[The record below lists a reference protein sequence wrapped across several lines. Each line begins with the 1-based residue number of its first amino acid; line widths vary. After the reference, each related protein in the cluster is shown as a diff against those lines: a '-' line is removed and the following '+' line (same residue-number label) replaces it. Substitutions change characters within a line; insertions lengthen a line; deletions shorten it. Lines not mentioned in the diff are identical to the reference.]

1 VSLPMFTRN
10 EARAAALLV
19 RNQFKHDQK
28 FRMSVLAIVPLT
40 ILYLIAGLSGGDGM
54 ADPFVNPAL
63 HVEQT
68 NLLYFAMAFF
78 PVLLL
83 ASLGR
88 SDSWQA
94 SWIFHATPSDKGRI
108 VLAVKDVLVVFF
120 ILPYVLAL
128 GVLFLFYFES
138 LQHVVLHV
146 FILSMLSHLILQ
158 TLVMIYPHLPF
169 SRPVRKGERTAH
181 IFIGI
186 IIAAIVMTVII
197 NILAY
202 LIYPSAVATG
212 ITLLALAAMTLVFE
226 RVAAE
231 RVRRKTRLLQFGH

>member
-1 VSLPMFTRN
+1 
-10 EARAAALLV
+10 
-19 RNQFKHDQK
+19 
-28 FRMSVLAIVPLT
+28 
-40 ILYLIAGLSGGDGM
+40 
-54 ADPFVNPAL
+54 
-63 HVEQT
+63 
-68 NLLYFAMAFF
+68 
-78 PVLLL
+78 
-83 ASLGR
+83 
-88 SDSWQA
+88 
-94 SWIFHATPSDKGRI
+94 
-108 VLAVKDVLVVFF
+108 
-120 ILPYVLAL
+120 
-128 GVLFLFYFES
+128 
-138 LQHVVLHV
+138 
-146 FILSMLSHLILQ
+146 
-158 TLVMIYPHLPF
+158 MIYPHLPF